1 MELADGGDLFDKIES
16 DVGVGEDIAHVYFT
30 QLVKG
35 IAYMH
40 SKGVAH
46 RDIKPE
52 NILLSDTGD
61 LKLADFGLAALFEYE
76 GKRRLCTS
84 SCGSPPYTAP
94 EVATCDTKTVKRA
107 GGGYSGDL
115 VDIWSC
121 GVVLFVLLAGNTPWD
136 EPKDTSYEF
145 HEYVTSN
152 GRPEGDELWDR
163 LPPNT
168 LSLLRGMMRVDAS
181 DRFSLE
187 TVSKHPWFTRPNPY
201 LNNAG
206 AIQNPVAMATQM
218 FESMKI
224 DFEQDP
230 LAPSQSQSQ
239 RQSQRSTA
247 TDLMVVDSQE
257 EQSNHQK
264 LSSTQPDPLSDDIT
278 FDWERPSRSATT
290 VNGVGDSSRPRANTM
305 TTKNF
310 SYTDDSLLA
319 DEPSMSQFSQRP
331 TVPITR
337 TQFARQF
344 HDILPSQPMTRFF
357 SPWPT
362 NSLWPLL
369 QRAFHQLSIPVPETP
384 HAEAN
389 RSWIKIKTLDARG
402 CQMRGDI
409 VVEPAVAGVQAGMLE
424 VMMVKIK
431 GDPVEWRRL
440 FKKVVV
446 LCREGVY
453 LPDG

>member
-16 DVGVGEDIAHVYFT
+16 DAGVGENIAHVYFT

-40 SKGVAH
+40 TKGVAH

-52 NILLSDTGD
+52 NILLSETGD
-61 LKLADFGLAALFEYE
+61 LKLADFGLATLFQYE
-76 GKRRLCTS
+76 GKRKLCTTA
-84 SCGSPPYTAP
+84 CGSPPYTAP
-94 EVATCDTKTVKRA
+94 EVANCDTKAMMRS

-145 HEYVTSN
+145 HEYITSN
-152 GRPEGDELWDR
+152 GRPEGDELWER
-163 LPPNT
+163 LPPGT
-168 LSLLRGMMRVDAS
+168 LSLLRGMMRVDVSA
-181 DRFSLE
+181 RFSLE
-187 TVSKHPWFTRPNPY
+187 TVSQHPWFTRQNPY
-201 LNNAG
+201 LNDAG
-206 AIQNPVAMATQM
+206 AIQNPVEMATQM

-230 LAPSQSQSQ
+230 LALSQSQSQ
-239 RQSQRSTA
+239 RQSLHSASTDA
-247 TDLMVVDSQE
+247 MVLDSQE
-257 EQSNHQK
+257 EQRTNRK
-264 LSSTQPDPLSDDIT
+264 LASTQPDPHSDEIT

-290 VNGVGDSSRPRANTM
+290 VNGSAEAMLINDSA
-305 TTKNF
+305 
-310 SYTDDSLLA
+310 SYSDNSLIA

-331 TVPITR
+331 TVPISR
-337 TQFARQF
+337 TQFARRF

-369 QRAFHQLSIPVPETP
+369 HRAFHQLSIPVPQTP
-384 HAEAN
+384 HAEAG
-389 RSWIKIKTLDARG
+389 RSWIKIKTLDSRG
-402 CQMRGDI
+402 CQMMGDL
-409 VVEPAVAGVQAGMLE
+409 VVEPAIQGAEGGMLE
-424 VMMVKIK
+424 IMLVKTK

-446 LCREGVY
+446 LCRGGVFVPEG
-453 LPDG
+453 